1 MGDACMHMFSRPAA
15 TDLDFLRGLRAC
27 ADGRPLR
34 RSLRAMA
41 CADIAL
47 PLHTC
52 AEWAASP
59 SYAAGAF
66 CASTT
71 EAFAAQL
78 QFFGMEWAP
87 AAGAQPGM
95 GSPSM

>member
-1 MGDACMHMFSRPAA
+1 
-15 TDLDFLRGLRAC
+15 
-27 ADGRPLR
+27 
-34 RSLRAMA
+34 MA
-41 CADIAL
+41 CTDAAL

-78 QFFGMEWAP
+78 QFFGWNYFP
-87 AAGAQPGM
+87 
-95 GSPSM
+95 